1 MLPLA
6 GNSEFVMAKLQA
18 VGSAFL
24 LWSAIGGAAFAQGTA
39 PISPPDVVGEW
50 TLMITPAERQDL
62 SIKFQSKDGRQ
73 QLDFPLTISTQANGR
88 LTCVLSGDP
97 AECRI
102 RDGKLVVVSAGNGV
116 RMTYTLTDRTRAG
129 FSGGASLRVRLLPIG
144 GHIGA
149 VTMARR

>member
-1 MLPLA
+1 MTKRHTV
-6 GNSEFVMAKLQA
+6 GTA
-18 VGSAFL
+18 VL
-24 LWSAIGGAAFAQGTA
+24 LSLAIGATAFAQSA
-39 PISPPDVVGEW
+39 PPIANSDVIGEW
-50 TLMITPAERQDL
+50 RLAVTPVERQDL
-62 SIKFQSKDGRQ
+62 RITFKSRDGDQ
-73 QLDFPLTISTQANGR
+73 KLDFPLTISTQANGG